1 MRGKQGESGKPHRL
15 CRRHKNGFASIRRI
29 LSNLSRNISLDRPY
43 FPRMKQNRKLEPTEE
58 LAYLREIFGQDNEK
72 ILRTV
77 TNAYDVLQARS
88 QLLLSLVA
96 VVLTITGF
104 SGPTIAAS
112 NTLSRFCIAY
122 GLTFVLIAAVL
133 ILAGPL
139 QLRWATQWRG
149 ENVDDSLINL
159 IRRRNIRTI
168 KYHVAFAFLVIGLSG
183 YVGSVIGFL
192 FNR

>member
-1 MRGKQGESGKPHRL
+1 MNR
-15 CRRHKNGFASIRRI
+15 
-29 LSNLSRNISLDRPY
+29 
-43 FPRMKQNRKLEPTEE
+43 NRKLSPAEE
-58 LAYLREIFGQDNEK
+58 LAYLRELFGNSDEK
-72 ILRTV
+72 ILGVV

-112 NTLSRFCIAY
+112 GFFSRICIGY
-122 GLTFVLIAAVL
+122 GLSFVLIASIL

-139 QLRWATQWRG
+139 QLRWATQWRAG
-149 ENVDDSLINL
+149 SVDESLINL
-159 IRRRNIRTI
+159 IRRRNARTL
-168 KYHVAFAFLVIGLSG
+168 KYHVAFGFLVIGLSG

-192 FNR
+192 FHR

>member
-1 MRGKQGESGKPHRL
+1 MNR
-15 CRRHKNGFASIRRI
+15 
-29 LSNLSRNISLDRPY
+29 
-43 FPRMKQNRKLEPTEE
+43 NRKLSPAEE
-58 LAYLREIFGQDNEK
+58 LAYLRELFGNSDEK
-72 ILRTV
+72 ILGVV

-112 NTLSRFCIAY
+112 GFFSRICIGY
-122 GLTFVLIAAVL
+122 GLSFVLIASIL

-139 QLRWATQWRG
+139 QLRWATQWRASS
-149 ENVDDSLINL
+149 VDESLINL
-159 IRRRNIRTI
+159 IRRRNARTL
-168 KYHVAFAFLVIGLSG
+168 KYHVAFGFLVIGLSG

-192 FNR
+192 FHR